1 MIYDIFNKTI
11 LFDSWIISSHQTE
24 YISRIHFLPFQW
36 SPDSTDS
43 DNYHLINFPIINFR
57 KRQMKLIAAF
67 SLSLRSISLFPFFFS
82 AMDLAW
88 STSSKWLAFYR
99 ILTRSG
105 RHIARIVHFVPH
117 SDRFPSQRVI
127 YVCHVY
133 CPGSR
138 SVDLPP
144 KEHRPLFTHR
154 FEIVD
159 IPERVIILSKSAKF
173 KNRYPNDLRLAI
185 CHYRRLRRENS
196 NAERIWTI

>member
-1 MIYDIFNKTI
+1 
-11 LFDSWIISSHQTE
+11 
-24 YISRIHFLPFQW
+24 
-36 SPDSTDS
+36 
-43 DNYHLINFPIINFR
+43 
-57 KRQMKLIAAF
+57 
-67 SLSLRSISLFPFFFS
+67 
-82 AMDLAW
+82 MDLAW

-196 NAERIWTI
+196 NAERIWTILSRVRGKEGRGKKKGKIRIGLGFSSLQKLELYWNRKRVESERMGKAGISRW